1 MNETFSQVPECPDPA
16 QLELFDCPAKDGDP
30 VHSEVTPGPPAVI
43 LLQTRDPTHDKLWDN
58 LKQSQKL
65 LAESLYR
72 KSRDLVS
79 KSRSITD
86 EEDRAKENEQPCK
99 E

>member
-16 QLELFDCPAKDGDP
+16 QLELFDCPAKDGD
-30 VHSEVTPGPPAVI
+30 VTHSELSPGSPAI
-43 LLQTRDPTHDKLWDN
+43 IQLQTRDPTRDELWNN

-72 KSRDLVS
+72 KSRDLVI

-86 EEDRAKENEQPCK
+86 EEDRAKENE
-99 E
+99 